1 MGLSENFFYLGIF
14 DSNTTTTYNVKIP
27 ENGVYLF
34 LIEGE
39 TEVNNKIL
47 NARDA
52 MGITDFD
59 PFEIKIKTKSK
70 NTFGGSVNKSQ
81 INYMEA
87 AITMEIKD
95 NTFARQFETI
105 TEEGLVSVE
114 YSFQEKK
121 IFLTKINVPE
131 SFDDE
136 EFISN
141 FLKNILE
148 IAIERKFKVVPIL
161 PKIVV
166 FFKKNP
172 VYKELLPPGI
182 RL

>member
-1 MGLSENFFYLGIF
+1 M
-14 DSNTTTTYNVKIP
+14 
-27 ENGVYLF
+27 
-34 LIEGE
+34 E
-39 TEVNNKIL
+39 TAVI
-47 NARDA
+47 
-52 MGITDFD
+52 I
-59 PFEIKIKTKSK
+59 
-70 NTFGGSVNKSQ
+70 
-81 INYMEA
+81 
-87 AITMEIKD
+87 EIKD

-105 TEEGLVSVE
+105 SENGLVTVE

-121 IFLTKINVPE
+121 IFLTKINVPD

-141 FLKNILE
+141 LLRNIMA
-148 IAIERKFKVVPIL
+148 IAIERKLKVVPIL